1 MIRACCILHNYLMIE
16 DPDNAIM
23 KEVYRELAA
32 QCMTSANERLR
43 RDDNEGAISGQVIR
57 DQIANQM

>member
-1 MIRACCILHNYLMIE
+1 MIGACCILHKYLMTE
-16 DPDNAIM
+16 DPDDAIM
-23 KEVYRELAA
+23 KEVDRELAA
-32 QCMTSANERLR
+32 QCMTSANERVQ